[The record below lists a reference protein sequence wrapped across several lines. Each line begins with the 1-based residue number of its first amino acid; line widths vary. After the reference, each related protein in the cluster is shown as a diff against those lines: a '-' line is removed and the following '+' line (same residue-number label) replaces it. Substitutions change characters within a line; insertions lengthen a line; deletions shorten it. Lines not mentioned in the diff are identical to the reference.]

1 MEIVDQAVAYLR
13 DGFANVNSDPK
24 GLLIA
29 LATAIFMQNWRQ
41 WIPFSVIAV
50 VIHIVIETLAPI
62 LAGGGGDVALPPLVE
77 TSFWVRSGVL
87 LLGYLIIVAVFF
99 FLKSLVFRPAA
110 KAH

>member
-1 MEIVDQAVAYLR
+1 MEVVDQALGYLR

-29 LATAIFMQNWRQ
+29 LATAIFMQGWRQ
-41 WIPFSVIAV
+41 WIPFSVVAV
-50 VIHIVIETLAPI
+50 VIHIAIETLAPVI
-62 LAGGGGDVALPPLVE
+62 GGSGGELALPPLVE
-77 TSFWVRSGVL
+77 GSFWIRAGVL

-99 FLKSLVFRPAA
+99 FLKGLVFKPAA

>member
-1 MEIVDQAVAYLR
+1 MEYVDQAIAILR
-13 DGFANVNSDPK
+13 EGFANVNSDPK

-41 WIPFSVIAV
+41 WVPFSVIAV

-87 LLGYLIIVAVFF
+87 LLGYLVIVAVFF
-99 FLKSLVFRPAA
+99 FLKSLVFRPA
-110 KAH
+110 KAR